1 MIRPQHL
8 LGTVALA
15 VSALLY
21 GGMPAQAG
29 PPTIYVYNWADY
41 IGTNTLAD
49 FTKETG
55 IKVVYD
61 TYDSSET
68 VQAKLM
74 AGNTG
79 YDVVIHSA
87 SNYGPQDIKAGIFM
101 KLDKSKLPNLA
112 NLDPNLLKRYEGYD
126 PGMQYSVPYMWGT
139 TGFTYNVDMIK
150 ARLPDAPTGS
160 LAMLFDPAVVS
171 KFKDCGVSFFDG
183 PTDVMPMA
191 LSYLHLNPNSHNPA
205 DYKKAKAMLM
215 KVRPYVRT
223 FDNSN
228 YLTALPGKSLCLAMT
243 WSGDYATAT
252 ANAQSAKQN
261 VNLAYTIP
269 QEGSG
274 LWFDALFIPSDAK
287 NVDGAL
293 KFINYLQRPDVM
305 AGITEVTNYAN
316 ANIKST
322 PLIPKSITDNPANYP
337 TPELMKRTFAEEPLP
352 PQPTKAETRAFSDF
366 KTGT

>member
-1 MIRPQHL
+1 MMRSKTLIWV
-8 LGTVALA
+8 GALA
-15 VSALLY
+15 AATLLS
-21 GGMPAQAG
+21 GHRPAAADQ
-29 PPTIYVYNWADY
+29 PTIYVYNWAEY
-41 IGTNTLAD
+41 IGTDTLKN

-74 AGNTG
+74 AGHTG
-79 YDVVIHSA
+79 YDVVVHSA
-87 SNYGPQDIKAGIFM
+87 SNYGPQDIKAGIYM

-112 NLDPNLLKRYEGYD
+112 NLDPSLVKRYDSYD
-126 PGMQYSVPYMWGT
+126 PDMQYGVPYMWGT

-150 ARLPDAPTGS
+150 QRMPDAPVGS

-191 LSYLHLNPNSHNPA
+191 LSYLHINPNTQNPA
-205 DYKKAKAMLM
+205 DYRKAKEMLA
-215 KVRPYVRT
+215 KIRSNVRV

-228 YLTALPGKSLCLAMT
+228 YLTALPQKSICIAMT
-243 WSGDYATAT
+243 WSGDYATAV
-252 ANAQSAKQN
+252 ANAQSAKAN

-269 QEGSG
+269 KEGSG
-274 LWFDALFIPSDAK
+274 LWFDAVFIPSDAK

-316 ANIKST
+316 ANYKST
-322 PLIPKSITDNPANYP
+322 PLIPKSITGDPANYP
-337 TPELMKRTFAEEPLP
+337 DAETMKRTFGEEPLP
-352 PQPTKAETRAFSDF
+352 PKATKAETRAFSDF
-366 KTGT
+366 KTGS